1 MRKKKDRSAVL
12 LPIRKQHAANIY
24 AGTKTLELRKTL
36 PLPDGFIDFS
46 KEKYYFRV
54 YMYESK
60 ADGGAGAI
68 TGFFTCTSYVGACK
82 DTPEEKYQDY
92 FAQRAQV
99 TPEYVENYGGGGWIY
114 GWEVREPTRLPEP
127 VAIPAIGITRAPK
140 SWRYLNAA
148 DCSILQEVAARGTQ
162 QD

>member
-1 MRKKKDRSAVL
+1 MSKKAARRAVL

-24 AGTKTLELRKTL
+24 AGTKTVELRKTV
-36 PLPDGFIDFS
+36 PLFDGIDFNQ
-46 KEKYYFRV
+46 EKNLFRV

-68 TGFFTCTSYVGACK
+68 TGFFTCTGYVGACK
-82 DTPEEKYQDY
+82 DTPEEKYPEY

-99 TPEYVENYGGGGWIY
+99 TREYVENYGGGGWLY
-114 GWEVREPTRLPEP
+114 GWEVRQPTRLPAP
-127 VAIPAIGITRAPK
+127 VPLSALGITRAPQ

-148 DCSILQEVAARGTQ
+148 ARSILQEVAARGSPAK
-162 QD
+162 